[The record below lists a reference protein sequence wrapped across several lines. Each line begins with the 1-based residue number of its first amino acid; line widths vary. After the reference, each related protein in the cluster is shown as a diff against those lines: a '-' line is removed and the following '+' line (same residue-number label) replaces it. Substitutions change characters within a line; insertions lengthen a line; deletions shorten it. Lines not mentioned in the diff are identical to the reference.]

1 MMGAVDD
8 DATDSG
14 ALVVDR
20 EERGPKEAAL
30 VVIYGTDL
38 GRRWNI
44 EGTVTMGR
52 GVGCDIVL
60 PYESASREHAAI
72 ELDGDAVRLRDL
84 DSTNGTY
91 LNDHE
96 IKEAYLSNGDRLQ
109 VGRTIFRF
117 LYSSELE
124 HAYHEEVFRLSTVD
138 GLTGARNRRYLH
150 DALSRD
156 LSRALRYERPL
167 SALVIDVDGLTF
179 LNDKFG
185 RRGGDH
191 LLGRLARMI
200 GQRARKVDLLA
211 RWGADEFFMVLPETP
226 LEGARIFS
234 EHLREMVQDHEFT
247 FDGDAMQCT
256 VSIGVTGL
264 TPEIEA
270 PEDMIQ
276 RALKCLNDA
285 QRAGGNRVVM
295 DRFK

>member
-1 MMGAVDD
+1 MMQGVDD
-8 DATDSG
+8 EATDSG
-14 ALVVDR
+14 ALVRDR
-20 EERGPKEAAL
+20 EERGPKEACL

-44 EGTVTMGR
+44 RGRVTLGR
-52 GVGCDIVL
+52 GGSCDIVL

-72 ELDGDAVRLRDL
+72 EIDGESVRIADL

-96 IKEAYLSNGDRLQ
+96 VKQAYLTNGDRLQ

-167 SALVIDVDGLTF
+167 SALVVDVDGLTF

-191 LLGRLARMI
+191 LLGRLARLI
-200 GQRARKVDLLA
+200 QQRARKVDLLA

-234 EHLREMVQDHEFT
+234 EHLREMVQGHEFV
-247 FDGDAMQCT
+247 FEGDEMRCT
-256 VSIGVTGL
+256 ISIGVTSLVPGV
-264 TPEIEA
+264 EA
-270 PEDMIQ
+270 PEDLIQ
-276 RALKCLNDA
+276 RALKCLDDA

-295 DRFK
+295 DRS

>member
-1 MMGAVDD
+1 MAGVDD

-14 ALVVDR
+14 ALVLER
-20 EERGPKEAAL
+20 EERGPREACL

-44 EGTVTMGR
+44 KGKVTLGR

-60 PYESASREHAAI
+60 PYESASREHAQI
-72 ELDGDAVRLRDL
+72 ELDVESVRIRDL
-84 DSTNGTY
+84 DSTNGTF

-96 IKEAYLSNGDRLQ
+96 VKEAYLSNGDRLQ

-179 LNDKFG
+179 LNDKHG

-191 LLGRLARMI
+191 LLGRLARLI
-200 GQRARKVDLLA
+200 EQRARRVDLLA

-234 EHLREMVQDHEFT
+234 EQLRELVQDHEFH
-247 FDGDAMQCT
+247 FEGDEMTCT
-256 VSIGVTGL
+256 ISIGVTAAVQS
-264 TPEIEA
+264 TEA

-276 RALKCLNDA
+276 RALKCLDEA

-295 DRFK
+295 DRDK